1 MSVAKRL
8 CGRRALQNVS
18 EGSEP
23 AAFWGFLGGRGEYP
37 SEKKLFEMAREPQL
51 FHCSNARGVFDVEPI
66 HDYSQVRC
74 RPPMPQPVHVSR
86 PADVSQDD
94 LEEDD
99 VYLLDV
105 YVAIY
110 VWVGS
115 QSNEEEKR
123 LSLELAAKYV
133 RRQNYARDT
142 PVVKVTSG
150 CEPPMFTAN
159 FLGWDPS
166 RTKMFVDPYEAKLA
180 AAHASNE
187 RRGFASPS
195 QTKAEQN
202 QKTWRGGEQ
211 TTPTVASLR
220 AGLTTPAEA
229 RPAPQTGAAI
239 SRAARPGGLACIR
252 NCFAPPTYSYE
263 ELKADVNLPNAV
275 DRKRKERYLS
285 DDEFERVLGSSRKE
299 FAALRP
305 WKQQALKKAAGL
317 Y

>member
-37 SEKKLFEMAREPQL
+37 SEKKLFEKAREPQL

-66 HDYSQVRC
+66 YDYSQVRS
-74 RPPMPQPVHVSR
+74 RPSMPQPVHVSR
-86 PADVSQDD
+86 PADASQDD

-195 QTKAEQN
+195 QTKAEQ
-202 QKTWRGGEQ
+202 KTWRRGEQ
-211 TTPTVASLR
+211 TTPKVASLR

-239 SRAARPGGLACIR
+239 SRAARPGGLA
-252 NCFAPPTYSYE
+252 PS
-263 ELKADVNLPNAV
+263 
-275 DRKRKERYLS
+275 
-285 DDEFERVLGSSRKE
+285 SSR
-299 FAALRP
+299 
-305 WKQQALKKAAGL
+305 
-317 Y
+317 